1 MPQMYDETFKK
12 KMVRLRMEGR
22 TINSIIQE
30 YHISKSALTRWCE
43 DYRKECQNNPEAQK
57 DLDAMEE
64 IRRLRKELEEAIGL
78 LINIR
83 KNSVSVGCSGDWIFA
98 RMRIITTGNTG
109 RQIIMPKKPRF

>member
-43 DYRKECQNNPEAQK
+43 DYRKECQNNPE
-57 DLDAMEE
+57 EE
-64 IRRLRKELEEAIGL
+64 IRRLRKELEEA
-78 LINIR
+78 R
-83 KNSVSVGCSGDWIFA
+83 KENLFLKKAAAFFA
-98 RMRIITTGNTG
+98 KEID
-109 RQIIMPKKPRF
+109 

>member
-64 IRRLRKELEEAIGL
+64 IWCCIIILDT
-78 LINIR
+78 
-83 KNSVSVGCSGDWIFA
+83 SPS
-98 RMRIITTGNTG
+98 RIY
-109 RQIIMPKKPRF
+109 KKIK